1 MSEDKLFNDFPPVS
15 TEQWEA
21 KIKQDLK
28 GADYEKKL
36 ITDTLDG
43 IQIKPY
49 YRSEDLT
56 NLEYLQHLPGD
67 FPFVRS
73 PKTEDNN
80 FDIRQDIFV
89 ENVSDTNKKI
99 KDAIDKGANSI
110 GFFICHKENMT
121 ENEFN
126 TLISGINPE
135 HKTLNFISGKIT
147 PLILKFFINTIK
159 KNAFNPEKIKATFSY
174 DPFGHKTITGNC
186 YNKGKINKDFEE
198 LKEISEIISEK
209 YPQIK
214 FININGIFFANAGA
228 TVVQELAFAL
238 ASANETLSEAEKAG
252 INPETLIPKMMF
264 TFGVGSNYFIEI
276 AKIRAARLLW
286 AEIAKTRSP
295 EIKDKA
301 AMFINSVTSGV
312 NKTAYDAYVN
322 QLRITTEA
330 MSAVIGGTDC
340 LTVNP
345 FDIPYKKPDD
355 FSERIAR
362 NIGIILKEEAHF
374 DKSIDPAAGSY
385 YIENLTNEIAEKTWK
400 LFLQIEEIGGY
411 HNALKQ
417 GFIQDKIK
425 ETVQKR
431 ELNIATRK
439 EVLLGTNQYPNFNET
454 VKKNI
459 DPNVYNWKL
468 PENKNTDTEAIKF
481 WRAGKTFEELRLAV
495 EKSGIRPKV
504 FLLTYGNLAMRKARA
519 TFSTNFFTCAGY
531 EIIDNPG
538 FENIEE
544 GIKAAINAK
553 ADIVTVCG
561 SDDDYPEIVPEIYNS
576 LNGKA
581 ITVVAG
587 YPKNSIEE
595 LKSKGIE
602 HFIHVKSNVLETLQ
616 NFNKIL
622 L

>member
-1 MSEDKLFNDFPPVS
+1 MSEQQLFTDFPPIT
-15 TEQWEA
+15 TEQWEE

-28 GADYEKKL
+28 GVDYEKKL
-36 ITDTLDG
+36 VTKTLDG
-43 IQIKPY
+43 IRIKPY

-73 PKTEDNN
+73 AKTEDNY
-80 FDIRQDIFV
+80 FDIRQNIFV
-89 ENVSDTNKKI
+89 ENFSDTNIKT
-99 KDAIDKGANSI
+99 KDAGAKGANSI
-110 GFFICHKENMT
+110 GFFICHKENIT

-135 HKTLNFISGKIT
+135 NTVLNFISGKIT
-147 PLILKFFINTIK
+147 PLILKFFINHIEK
-159 KNAFNPEKIKATFSY
+159 KGFNPEKIKATFSF

-186 YNKGKINKDFEE
+186 YNKASISKDFEV
-198 LKEISEIISEK
+198 LKEISEIVSEK

-214 FININGIFFANAGA
+214 FVNINGIFFTNAGA
-228 TVVQELAFAL
+228 TVVEELAFAL
-238 ASANETLSEAEKAG
+238 ASANETLAEAEKAG
-252 INPETLIPKMMF
+252 LNPETLIPKMMF

-286 AEIAKTRSP
+286 AEIVKTWSP
-295 EIKDKA
+295 ETKDKA
-301 AMFINSVTSGV
+301 AMFINSVTSDV

-322 QLRITTEA
+322 QLRTTTEA

-345 FDIPYKKPDD
+345 FDITYKKPDD

-385 YIENLTNEIAEKTWK
+385 YLENLTNDIAENVWN
-400 LFLQIEEIGGY
+400 LFLKIEELGGY

-417 GFIQDKIK
+417 NFIQDKIK

-431 ELNIATRK
+431 DLNIATRK
-439 EVLLGTNQYPNFNET
+439 EILLGTNQYPNFSENI
-454 VKKNI
+454 KNNI
-459 DPNVYNWKL
+459 DLNIYNWQL
-468 PENKNTDTEAIKF
+468 PEDKNTDTEPIKF
-481 WRAGKTFEELRLAV
+481 WRAGKAFEELRLAA
-495 EKSGIRPKV
+495 EKSGKRPKV
-504 FLLTYGNLAMRKARA
+504 FLLTFGNLAMRKARA
-519 TFSTNFFTCAGY
+519 TFSTNFFACAGY
-531 EIIDNPG
+531 EIIDNAG
-538 FENIEE
+538 FASIEE
-544 GIKAAINAK
+544 GVTAAINAK

-561 SDDDYPEIVPEIYNS
+561 SDDDYPKIIPEISNL

-595 LKSKGIE
+595 LKTKGIE

-616 NFNKIL
+616 KFNEKL